1 MTQLSCTLVR
11 APTTIGLAFWSDLKT
26 APHQILASSP
36 TVTSPI
42 KTAVGAIKALGEMF
56 GLLPL
61 YSIIITALTSLSDQF
76 FNSKFFAA
84 MSVIA
89 WPMAK
94 EAVAPGDGALRT

>member
-1 MTQLSCTLVR
+1 M
-11 APTTIGLAFWSDLKT
+11 
-26 APHQILASSP
+26 LASSP

-42 KTAVGAIKALGEMF
+42 NTAVGAIKAVGEMF